1 MKPSSYWEPPW
12 TWTVGF
18 PGSPALGPRADGDA
32 SKVAGWM
39 VACDSPNIPKVWG
52 FHIGNLTHHQ
62 NLLIQGRVLDQEWRT
77 LDSSNANG
85 GIMGKHVGKH
95 QMISTKG
102 RLQVVWK
109 QHVHQPQQQQGIPNP
124 RSKCIGCFKLL
135 NQGYLQIRVAN
146 RFQLIWFV
154 NILQIQKPFFL
165 IKSKCHWS
173 SAWGWSSI
181 PGESGDIN
189 RPHGRPRPVGKDHGS
204 MHGPQNWPWLSGSW
218 LLPYW

>member
-1 MKPSSYWEPPW
+1 MVPWDSISIWFGDAIHQTWHAGWHPPAIVIFPAKKTTPSTSKCETMKPSSYWEPPW

-77 LDSSNANG
+77 LYSSNANG

-109 QHVHQPQQQQGIPNP
+109 QHVHQPQQQQSIPET
-124 RSKCIGCFKLL
+124 
-135 NQGYLQIRVAN
+135 QGASVLDVSN
-146 RFQLIWFV
+146 S
-154 NILQIQKPFFL
+154 L
-165 IKSKCHWS
+165 IKAISK
-173 SAWGWSSI
+173 
-181 PGESGDIN
+181 
-189 RPHGRPRPVGKDHGS
+189 
-204 MHGPQNWPWLSGSW
+204 SGSQTGSS
-218 LLPYW
+218 

>member
-1 MKPSSYWEPPW
+1 MVIWGVVYYCFNHITSVVKTCKHTYFTASSRDGAVGFHLNLVWGCHPSNMACRLASPSNSDFPSKKTTPSTSKCETMKPSSYWEPPW

-77 LDSSNANG
+77 LDSSNENG

-102 RLQVVWK
+102 RLQVV
-109 QHVHQPQQQQGIPNP
+109 
-124 RSKCIGCFKLL
+124 
-135 NQGYLQIRVAN
+135 
-146 RFQLIWFV
+146 
-154 NILQIQKPFFL
+154 
-165 IKSKCHWS
+165 
-173 SAWGWSSI
+173 
-181 PGESGDIN
+181 
-189 RPHGRPRPVGKDHGS
+189 
-204 MHGPQNWPWLSGSW
+204 
-218 LLPYW
+218 